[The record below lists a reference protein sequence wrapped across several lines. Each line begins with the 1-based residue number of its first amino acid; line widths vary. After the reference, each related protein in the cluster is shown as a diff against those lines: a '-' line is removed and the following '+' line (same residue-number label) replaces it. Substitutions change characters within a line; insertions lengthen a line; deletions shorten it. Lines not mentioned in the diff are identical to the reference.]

1 MLVCPKTGSDKI
13 DSTLQICEEGK
24 KVHSQIIEDDFFVFL
39 KTRQGKLDGIVVTG
53 GEPTIHCDLPEFIK
67 KIKNMGFKVK
77 IDTNGTNPDILS
89 KLIKN
94 KMIDYVAMDIK
105 SSSKKYEEAIGARFD
120 LRKVLKSV
128 KIIKDSR
135 IQHEFRTTVIPGLV
149 EKHDIEEIGGVVEG
163 ANQWFL
169 QSFKSDTDL
178 LDNNFKEVIPYSTKI
193 LEEMREI
200 GEKFVE
206 KCSTR

>member
-1 MLVCPKTGSDKI
+1 MVIGGLQKFSTLDYPGSLSAIVFTQGCNFRCPFCYNPMLVCPKTGSDKI

-89 KLIKN
+89 K
-94 KMIDYVAMDIK
+94 
-105 SSSKKYEEAIGARFD
+105 
-120 LRKVLKSV
+120 
-128 KIIKDSR
+128 IIKDNR